1 MSGPLRQ
8 VLDALGSGCQSLP
21 EVAERTG
28 LGLEAVRA
36 ATDHLV
42 RIGRLEAREL
52 AMGCP
57 SSGCGSCAS
66 AGPGDSPG
74 CGADAP
80 STTRR
85 GPVLVTLSVR
95 RP

>member
-1 MSGPLRQ
+1 MSGPLHQ
-8 VLDALGSGCQSLP
+8 VLDALASGCRSLP

-28 LGLEAVRA
+28 LAIDTVRT

-42 RIGRLEAREL
+42 RMGRIEAREM

-57 SSGCGSCAS
+57 SSGCSSCAS
-66 AGPGDSPG
+66 AVDGAPG
-74 CGADAP
+74 CGAAP
-80 STTRR
+80 SENR